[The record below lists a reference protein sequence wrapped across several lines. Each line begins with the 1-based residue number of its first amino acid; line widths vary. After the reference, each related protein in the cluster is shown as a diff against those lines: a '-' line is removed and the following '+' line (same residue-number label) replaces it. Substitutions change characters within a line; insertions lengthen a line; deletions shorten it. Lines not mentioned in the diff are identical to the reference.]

1 MRGIIL
7 PFLLI
12 LASFS
17 IIENAYSQLVH
28 PQNNQAFLQNEV
40 ATVRITIP
48 TDSLSILLD
57 PSNSN
62 SDYEFTARFIYEST
76 NGSDTVENIG
86 FRLRGNT
93 SRNAAKKSFK
103 VSFNTYVSGRKWK
116 NLEKMNLNGEHN
128 DVSILRSQLSNMVLR
143 EAGVPS
149 ARTSYVKL
157 YINNQYRGLYLNVEH
172 IDEEFLQR
180 RFTNDNTGNLY
191 KCFWGSNL
199 SYLGTNENSY
209 KSTYELK
216 TNKSA
221 DDYSG
226 LIHFI
231 DVLNNTSSANFT
243 CAINEVFDVDLYLK
257 TLACEVLIGHWDGY
271 AYNQNNYYLY
281 QRPSDGKFVFLEY
294 DMDNTFGVSWSNT
307 NWANRNIYSWS
318 SGTRP
323 LYTKIMA
330 VPYYKERFSHYVDS
344 IVTNSFNYNNLVPQL
359 EQIQTMI
366 TPAAFADNYKGLDY
380 GFNNI
385 DFQEAIF
392 QAYGSHITSSIADY
406 IDTRA
411 ISALSQTIFTNPVIP
426 CSLGIEEHTIFGI
439 ATKAYNLLG
448 QPISIATKGQLI
460 IIEDQFGNRKKTIQL
475 D

>member
-7 PFLLI
+7 PLLLI

-191 KCFWGSNL
+191 KCFWGR
-199 SYLGTNENSY
+199 
-209 KSTYELK
+209 
-216 TNKSA
+216 
-221 DDYSG
+221 
-226 LIHFI
+226 I
-231 DVLNNTSSANFT
+231 
-243 CAINEVFDVDLYLK
+243 
-257 TLACEVLIGHWDGY
+257 
-271 AYNQNNYYLY
+271 
-281 QRPSDGKFVFLEY
+281 
-294 DMDNTFGVSWSNT
+294 
-307 NWANRNIYSWS
+307 
-318 SGTRP
+318 
-323 LYTKIMA
+323 
-330 VPYYKERFSHYVDS
+330 
-344 IVTNSFNYNNLVPQL
+344 
-359 EQIQTMI
+359 
-366 TPAAFADNYKGLDY
+366 
-380 GFNNI
+380 
-385 DFQEAIF
+385 
-392 QAYGSHITSSIADY
+392 
-406 IDTRA
+406 
-411 ISALSQTIFTNPVIP
+411 
-426 CSLGIEEHTIFGI
+426 
-439 ATKAYNLLG
+439 
-448 QPISIATKGQLI
+448 
-460 IIEDQFGNRKKTIQL
+460 
-475 D
+475 